1 MVLTRCSR
9 QYLLGTGRAGTSVFV
24 SVILTNLFF
33 SFSSGGVGDQQ
44 VQSVEHTGSASAP
57 AVLKQLSPASDCFWK
72 WWQMLFCLLTFSFC
86 GVSLISYLLV
96 PRSPR
101 FPYEW
106 FILLFGLS
114 VPEDF
119 CVEHSNLLFF
129 VFVFLLSHFYS
140 PVERF
145 WWLIRLFFFV
155 EQNKRPFLICW
166 TVSSLFA
173 GLLKS
178 VDQSIVTKRSEWTVK
193 HTASTLQPGGF
204 AWTTWSAA

>member
-57 AVLKQLSPASDCFWK
+57 AVLMQLSPASDCFWK

-96 PRSPR
+96 PRLPR

-106 FILLFGLS
+106 FILIFGLRIS
-114 VPEDF
+114 VLSTAICCF
-119 CVEHSNLLFF
+119 LFLFF
-129 VFVFLLSHFYS
+129 CYLIFILLWSAFGDLSVFFFLWSKINALSWSAELS
-140 PVERF
+140 PVCLRVCSNQK
-145 WWLIRLFFFV
+145 I
-155 EQNKRPFLICW
+155 N
-166 TVSSLFA
+166 
-173 GLLKS
+173 
-178 VDQSIVTKRSEWTVK
+178 QS
-193 HTASTLQPGGF
+193 
-204 AWTTWSAA
+204 